1 MLVNRLLGLTS
12 AADIM
17 QLTGG
22 AGGAGSSSTGH
33 GQSNQTRVFV
43 TDSVEDHLFGQNYD
57 SIYNDL
63 YQDNFNEGWVSST
76 DPISSVPSAYCR
88 WAEEARVLDG
98 GSVYDCIQGENGC
111 FADVLCSV
119 GDMACCYI

>member
-1 MLVNRLLGLTS
+1 MTS
-12 AADIM
+12 AADLV
-17 QLTGG
+17 QLTSGGGGG
-22 AGGAGSSSTGH
+22 ATAAAGH

-63 YQDNFNEGWVSST
+63 YQDNFNEGWSSST

-98 GSVYDCIQGENGC
+98 GSVYDAIQGE
-111 FADVLCSV
+111 SYK
-119 GDMACCYI
+119 AC